1 MGSQPERTSPLLSPT
16 WGKFYPPRR
25 CSSWFERRAEQQ
37 GYARIA
43 GVDEVGRGALFGP
56 VFAAAVILDPRKR
69 IPGLRDSKVLTA
81 EKRERLAVE
90 IRQQA
95 VAWSVAGVEAEEI
108 DRINIYQASRLAMR
122 KALLGLRPAA
132 QFALVDALRLDLDLP
147 QLPIIDG
154 DALSISIAA
163 ASIVAKVERD
173 ALMREWD
180 RVYPEYGL
188 AGNKGYSTRAH
199 KETLQRLG
207 PTPLHRRS
215 YLPVAL
221 AAPKPAGV
229 SGTLFDTIP

>member
-25 CSSWFERRAEQQ
+25 CSSWFERRAERQ
-37 GYARIA
+37 GYTRIA

-56 VFAAAVILDPRKR
+56 VFAAAVILDFRRR
-69 IPGLRDSKVLTA
+69 IRGLRDSKVLTA

-90 IRQQA
+90 IRRHA
-95 VAWSVAGVEAEEI
+95 LAWSVASVEAEEI

-122 KALLGLRPAA
+122 KALLRLQPAA
-132 QFALVDALRLDLDLP
+132 QFALIDALRVDLDLP

-154 DALSISIAA
+154 DALSVSIAA
-163 ASIVAKVERD
+163 ASILAKVERD
-173 ALMREWD
+173 ALMRQWD
-180 RVYPEYGL
+180 RIYPEYLL
-188 AGNKGYSTRAH
+188 ASNKGYATPAH

-215 YLPVAL
+215 YLPVAQ
-221 AAPKPAGV
+221 AVPKPAGV
-229 SGTLFDTIP
+229 SGSLFGAIR